1 MSAEVLTL
9 PVAAVLQCTCN
20 LEVATHRD
28 CIAERFCLASTWILM
43 DVQSVVTCRNVSL
56 HMLSTDIVRLTY
68 GEKKTNV
75 SIKQGTLS
83 ETNY

>member
-1 MSAEVLTL
+1 
-9 PVAAVLQCTCN
+9 
-20 LEVATHRD
+20 
-28 CIAERFCLASTWILM
+28 M

-56 HMLSTDIVRLTY
+56 HMLSTDNVRLTY